1 MTTEENEQSPF
12 TRPSFI
18 AAGVVVAL
26 IVVLGLVIGVVNATG
41 DDQTSDAKPRPDD
54 TTTSAPTGAPT
65 SSEDDTGTCNVPGE
79 VLSGTLSTAPVAKW
93 EYQGTTAY
101 PTSMEYGP
109 QHNAGGV
116 RSCFQRSPEG
126 AVFTASNAV
135 VLATADLATVR
146 EWFDYFI
153 ATGPH
158 RDTMLSQEDGSAS
171 SDGVRAEVA
180 GFRLLSYDGET
191 ARVDVGVRGTSDGQT
206 VNLSMVYALVW
217 EDGDWKLNVI
227 DPDAPVNVAVVPDL
241 AGYIPWGP

>member
-1 MTTEENEQSPF
+1 MTTDDNEQSPF

-26 IVVLGLVIGVVNATG
+26 IVVLGIVIGVVNATKE
-41 DDQTSDAKPRPDD
+41 DSEATSPSADA
-54 TTTSAPTGAPT
+54 TSSAPSSSPT
-65 SSEDDTGTCNVPGE
+65 SPEAGTDTCNLPGE

-109 QHNAGGV
+109 QRAAGGV
-116 RSCFQRSPEG
+116 RACYQHSPEG
-126 AVFTASNAV
+126 AVFTAANAV
-135 VLATADLATVR
+135 VLATADLETVR
-146 EWFDYFI
+146 DWFDYFI

-158 RDTMLSQEDGSAS
+158 RDSMLSQEDGSAT
-171 SDGVRAEVA
+171 SDGVRAEIA
-180 GFRLLSYDGET
+180 GFRLLFYDGDT
-191 ARVDVGVRGTSDGQT
+191 ARVDIGVRGTSEGQT

-217 EDGDWKLNVI
+217 EDGDWKLNVT
-227 DPDAPVNVAVVPDL
+227 DPDVPVNVAVVPEL